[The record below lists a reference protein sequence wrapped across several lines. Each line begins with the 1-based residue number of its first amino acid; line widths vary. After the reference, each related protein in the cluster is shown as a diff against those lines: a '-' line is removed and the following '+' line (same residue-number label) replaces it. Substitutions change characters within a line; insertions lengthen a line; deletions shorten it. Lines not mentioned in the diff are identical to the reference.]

1 MASPRRLFSARVA
14 VGILLLLA
22 LGLALAP
29 GSLLDKMRAL
39 GFGLDP
45 QRPLHSFFLAG
56 EPMPIE
62 ARKVGIYGG
71 FGLAAGWLA
80 WRRSRATR
88 LQSAAVYA
96 VALAGIAIMAADG
109 TNALFFDLGLP
120 HLYAPRLDLRVL
132 TGLAAGLGM
141 ATLLWPVWA
150 QAAWRSPQGLIGLR
164 DLAAPAGLGIVTIV
178 GLIGGQAW
186 LMIPVSL
193 VATGGLVTVVALL
206 NGVLLLVALRREATA
221 DGWRDLLDVATLA
234 LVMAVLEL
242 LALATLRYALIG
254 TTPLP

>member
-164 DLAAPAGLGIVTIV
+164 DLAPPAALGLVTIA

-186 LMIPVSL
+186 LMVPVSL
-193 VATGGLVTVVALL
+193 VATTGLLAVVALL
-206 NGVLLLVALRREATA
+206 NGVLVLVALRREATA